1 MFLFLKPEQHDHPLR
16 EMASDL
22 QKHDFAHGCASSSSA
37 LTSCTCDLCFSFVT
51 PVLGIMWRIL
61 ATLLF
66 TAVAEFTPDQL
77 EKMADS
83 VQSSAESLQDKV
95 ESWKNAILPLSSYI
109 PTFGSQMMA
118 AADEEQKAAIQK
130 QFKANM
136 TKMCNDVLSLS
147 EVLAQVSKA
156 SADARETV
164 TKVEA
169 QMVMAQPNDPAYQN
183 YLDQVQKSITSLDAT
198 ATSGAMYTS
207 MKPTCQAQ
215 GDVAAATRLFLE
227 KPEVAGSKFHLP
239 SALLGALGATVI
251 GSALVLFRTKAS
263 SRSQVVLMEE
273 GNLE

>member
-1 MFLFLKPEQHDHPLR
+1 
-16 EMASDL
+16 
-22 QKHDFAHGCASSSSA
+22 
-37 LTSCTCDLCFSFVT
+37 
-51 PVLGIMWRIL
+51 MWRIL

-164 TKVEA
+164 TKV
-169 QMVMAQPNDPAYQN
+169 Q
-183 YLDQVQKSITSLDAT
+183 
-198 ATSGAMYTS
+198 
-207 MKPTCQAQ
+207 
-215 GDVAAATRLFLE
+215 
-227 KPEVAGSKFHLP
+227 
-239 SALLGALGATVI
+239 
-251 GSALVLFRTKAS
+251 
-263 SRSQVVLMEE
+263 
-273 GNLE
+273 